1 MDKKTKINEEITFEE
16 ASQKLEQIV
25 KLLEDPSTSLD
36 KSLELYAEGVEL
48 IKICNQ
54 KLDEAEQKITTLLNK
69 GENNE

>member
-1 MDKKTKINEEITFEE
+1 MDKKTKGNTEISFEE
-16 ASQKLEQIV
+16 ASQRLEQIV

-54 KLDEAEQKITTLLNK
+54 KLDEAEQKIKFL
-69 GENNE
+69 GEKNND